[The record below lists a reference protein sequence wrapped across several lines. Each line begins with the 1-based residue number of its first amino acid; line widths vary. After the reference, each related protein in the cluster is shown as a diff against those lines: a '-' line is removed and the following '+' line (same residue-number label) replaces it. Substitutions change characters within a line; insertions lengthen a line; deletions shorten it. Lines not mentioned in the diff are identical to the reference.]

1 MPNIGIPNNLKFRF
15 PMVSEWSIR
24 AMAIAMVLTILKPN
38 HWKSEQN
45 SGHLVWISNGLG
57 QNGRHFVRNG
67 TPLDL
72 VTFSIT
78 FKLVLKRAFIQI
90 NFQLSSYVLYSEK
103 LALKILIILKF
114 VLFL

>member
-1 MPNIGIPNNLKFRF
+1 
-15 PMVSEWSIR
+15 MVWEWSIR
-24 AMAIAMVLTILKPN
+24 AMAIAMVLTVIKPN

-45 SGHLVWISNGLG
+45 GGHFVWISNGFG

-78 FKLVLKRAFIQI
+78 FKLVLGFHS
-90 NFQLSSYVLYSEK
+90 N
-103 LALKILIILKF
+103 
-114 VLFL
+114 